1 MRPVKITDTTLRDAH
16 QSLWATRMQLADM
29 LPILPMMDSVG
40 YWSLEVW
47 GGATFDAALRFL
59 DENPWDRLRIIKQH
73 CPKTPLQ
80 MLLRGQNLVG
90 YRHYSDDIVRRF
102 VHASQRNG
110 IDVFRIFDALNDI
123 RNVEPAARAV
133 KETGAHFEG
142 AISYTVSPVHTLDSY
157 LAYAQQLKELGA
169 DTICIKD
176 MAGMLTP
183 FRTEKMVRALK
194 DEIGLPVHVHCH
206 YIGGMAPMNYLKA
219 AEAGAD
225 IIDTAVVALAFGNSQ
240 PAVEMIV
247 AALKESPYDSGLDL
261 DKLFEIAEYWE
272 KIREGKQLKRGVT
285 SLLHMEV
292 FSHQVPGGMM
302 SNLIS
307 QLELQNA
314 SARLPDVLAEIP
326 KVRAEVGYPPLVTP
340 MSQIVGTQAVI
351 NVLTGKR
358 WAMVPAEMKD
368 YLRGLYGKAPGPL
381 DKDIVA
387 QILGDEE
394 PLAADVR
401 PGSLVTT
408 TYEEMAGE
416 IGDLA
421 RTEED
426 VLMYALFPKEAREY
440 LERHH
445 TGIEGSVFMMGATAE
460 VESVREDDDVNVNQI
475 AELVKLVEASDITEV
490 IVEEG
495 DTRVVVRRGG
505 ASAALEPHHAA
516 PAHPH
521 APVSAPPAP
530 ESPQVTDD
538 PSAVHRPASWKA
550 VVAPMVG
557 TFYEAASPGAAP
569 FVGVGDTV
577 AEGQTLCILE
587 AMKLMNEITAE
598 EAGVIREVAVD
609 NASAVEYGTVL
620 FYYEPVA

>member
-16 QSLWATRMQLADM
+16 QSLWATRMQLGDM
-29 LPILPMMDSVG
+29 LPILPLMDSVG

-59 DENPWDRLRIIKQH
+59 DENPWDRLRVIKQH

-90 YRHYSDDIVRRF
+90 YKHYSDEIVTRF
-102 VHASQRNG
+102 VHASHRNG

-123 RNVEPAARAV
+123 RNVETAARAV
-133 KETGAHFEG
+133 KECGGHFEG

-183 FRTEKMVRALK
+183 FRTEKMVRALV

-272 KIREGKQLKRGVT
+272 NVRQNKQLKRGVT

-302 SNLIS
+302 SNLMS

-314 SARLPDVLAEIP
+314 SDRLTDVLAEIP
-326 KVRAEVGYPPLVTP
+326 RVRAEVGYPPLVTP

-368 YLRGLYGKAPGPL
+368 YLRGQYGKAPGPL
-381 DKDIVA
+381 DKGIVA
-387 QILGDEE
+387 QILGDEQ
-394 PLAADVR
+394 PLAPDVR

-408 TYEEMAGE
+408 TYDEAAAE

-426 VLMYALFPKEAREY
+426 VLMYALFPNEARDY
-440 LERHH
+440 LERHK
-445 TGIEGSVFMMGATAE
+445 TGVEGSVFMMAAE
-460 VESVREDDDVNVNQI
+460 VETMREDDDVNVNQI
-475 AELVKLVEASDITEV
+475 AELVRLVESSDITEV

-495 DTRVVVRRGG
+495 DTRVVVRRG
-505 ASAALEPHHAA
+505 AAGPLEPHHAA
-516 PAHPH
+516 AHH
-521 APVSAPPAP
+521 APPAPMPSSP
-530 ESPQVTDD
+530 ESPQVTDTPQAGAD
-538 PSAVHRPASWKA
+538 RPAGWKP

-557 TFYEAASPGAAP
+557 TFYSASAPGAAP
-569 FVGVGDTV
+569 FVAVGDTV

-587 AMKLMNEITAE
+587 AMKLMNEIAAE
-598 EAGVIREVAVD
+598 EAGVVREVCVA
-609 NASAVEYGTVL
+609 NATPVEYGTVL